1 MWASLDNKH
10 EVKNR
15 DEDREQIRVES
26 NDSENLKF
34 VSPQLTLPS
43 PGRTGEVTA

>member
-1 MWASLDNKH
+1 MWGRLNNKR

-15 DEDREQIRVES
+15 DEDREQSRVES
-26 NDSENLKF
+26 NESEDLKF
-34 VSPQLTLPS
+34 VSPQLTLSS